1 MQVTINPK
9 SAFNARF
16 RPERH
21 FKEQFAGISYNCGFA
36 NYIDIRFYWNG
47 KYWFCC
53 IWGIAGTASARSERK
68 FDALNKALKLAGIE
82 VKSDD
87 RTTEFEI
94 TSDREIKELVV
105 EVGEATIGGKKDN
118 YLCHHAHG

>member
-9 SAFNARF
+9 NAFNARF

-82 VKSDD
+82 VMDD
-87 RTTEFEI
+87 RTEYEI
-94 TSDREIKELVV
+94 TNDWEIRAMVIKI
-105 EVGEATIGGKKDN
+105 GEATIGKKGN